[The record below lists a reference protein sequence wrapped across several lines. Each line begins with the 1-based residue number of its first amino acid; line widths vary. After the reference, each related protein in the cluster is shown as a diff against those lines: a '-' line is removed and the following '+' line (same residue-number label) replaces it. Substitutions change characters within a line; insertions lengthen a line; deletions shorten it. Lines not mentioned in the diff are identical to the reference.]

1 MINAFSP
8 RSQTPRAALVRRVM
22 GRAAQLAQARVQ
34 SVARAPAAPPRR
46 LASSGPG
53 AWISRLAPMARQA
66 FSWDMSVD
74 RERVWF
80 SFQEE
85 GAEKL
90 LASFRTAAD
99 SDFGGQ
105 SQCTLE
111 VCCFCFCCIR
121 ACVRARVRSTGA

>member
-1 MINAFSP
+1 
-8 RSQTPRAALVRRVM
+8 M
-22 GRAAQLAQARVQ
+22 GRAAQLSQARAQ

-66 FSWDMSVD
+66 FSWDISVD

-90 LASFRTAAD
+90 LAFFRTAAD

-105 SQCTLE
+105 SKCTLE
-111 VCCFCFCCIR
+111 VCCFC
-121 ACVRARVRSTGA
+121 CVHASVRVYVPQARDCHDGVTRHRRPVAVLCHGELS